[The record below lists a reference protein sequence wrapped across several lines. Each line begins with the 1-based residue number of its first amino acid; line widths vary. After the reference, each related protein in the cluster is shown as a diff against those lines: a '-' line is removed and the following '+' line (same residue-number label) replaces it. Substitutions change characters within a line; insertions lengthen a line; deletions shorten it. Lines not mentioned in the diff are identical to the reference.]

1 MKLVK
6 IDGLWVQP
14 EMVVAVVPNQDA
26 PETKSFF
33 IYSSASMYFGVDV
46 NADEVAA
53 LLMGGDAAQKKLM
66 SEEEQ
71 KAAWE
76 KEKQEWETEMQKTL
90 AYYRKKYGKD

>member
-6 IDGLWVQP
+6 IGDIWVNK
-14 EMVVAVVPNQDA
+14 EHVTWVKRDDYGRTWIDTLGEGFHTVEVP
-26 PETKSFF
+26 
-33 IYSSASMYFGVDV
+33 V
-46 NADEVAA
+46 DEVAA